1 MKRFPYIPHT
11 EEDIKEMMNVIGI
24 NDIKELY
31 KDVPKLFEGDLNI
44 PESKSEIEVKREL
57 KELAGRNIDLDEYAM
72 FRGAGIYK
80 HYIPSAVYQLATKRN
95 FITAYTPY
103 QAEVSQ
109 GTLQALFEFQ
119 TAICELTGMEVANS
133 SMYDGGTAVAEAI
146 LMASRVNKKNKSLVA
161 KSLHPE
167 YIEVSRTYTESQGL
181 EIELINYDE
190 KTGRIDLEELKN
202 KIDENTSS
210 VVISYPNF
218 FGVVENI
225 KQIKEI
231 LPENVLLI
239 VNAYPLALGLLEAP
253 GKLGADIVVGEGQ
266 SLGNHMSFGGPTFGF
281 FASKQIYIRQMP
293 GRIIGETVDEEGKR
307 GFVMVLQ
314 TREQHIRRAKATSNI
329 CSNHALMAVFASVYL
344 SIVGRE
350 GLREIAYQNYQKA
363 HYLAKKLIETE
374 KFEPVFEGEFFNE
387 FVVKPKFD
395 LDKFNE
401 KLFEE
406 KFIGPLNLGKF
417 CDKLENHALFCAT
430 ELNTKEEIDYLVSKV
445 GEIDEITL

>member
-11 EEDIKEMMNVIGI
+11 EEDIKEMMEVIGI
-24 NDIKELY
+24 NDINELY
-31 KDVPKLFEGDLNI
+31 KDVPKLFEGELNI

-57 KELAGRNIDLDEYAM
+57 KELAGRNINLDEYAM

-80 HYIPSAVYQLATKRN
+80 HYVPSAVYQLATKRN
-95 FITAYTPY
+95 FLTAYTPY

-109 GTLQALFEFQ
+109 GTLQALYEFQ

-146 LMASRVNKKNKSLVA
+146 LMASRVNKKHKSLVA
-161 KSLHPE
+161 KSIHPE

-190 KTGRIDLEELKN
+190 KTGRIDLEDLKS

-218 FGVVENI
+218 FGVIENI
-225 KQIKEI
+225 KQIKEV
-231 LPENVLLI
+231 LPEKVLLI
-239 VNAYPLALGLLEAP
+239 VNAYPIALGLLEAP

-266 SLGNHMSFGGPTFGF
+266 SLGNYMSFGGPTFGF
-281 FASKQIYIRQMP
+281 FASKQKYIRQMP
-293 GRIIGETVDEEGKR
+293 GRIIGETVDAEGKR

-329 CSNHALMAVFASVYL
+329 CSNHALMAVIASVYL
-344 SIVGRE
+344 SIIGRE
-350 GLREIAYQNYQKA
+350 GLKEIAYQSYQKA
-363 HYLAKKLIETE
+363 HYLAKKLVETE

-387 FVVKPKFD
+387 FVIKPKFD
-395 LDKFNE
+395 LDKFNDI
-401 KLFEE
+401 LLEE
-406 KFIGPLNLGKF
+406 KFVGPLNLGRFFDDMK
-417 CDKLENHALFCAT
+417 NYGLFCVT

-445 GEIDEITL
+445 GEIDEINL

>member
-11 EEDIKEMMNVIGI
+11 EEDIKEMMKVIGI
-24 NDIKELY
+24 DDIKELY
-31 KDVPKLFEGDLNI
+31 KDVPKLFEGELNI

-57 KELAGRNIDLDEYAM
+57 KELAGRNINLEEYAM

-80 HYIPSAVYQLATKRN
+80 HYVPSAVYQLATKRN

-109 GTLQALFEFQ
+109 GTLQALYEFQ

-146 LMASRVNKKNKSLVA
+146 LMAARVNKKNKSLIA
-161 KSLHPE
+161 KSIHPE
-167 YIEVSRTYTESQGL
+167 YIEVSKTYTESQDL
-181 EIELINYDE
+181 EIELINFDE
-190 KTGRIDLEELKN
+190 KTGRLDLEDLKN
-202 KIDENTSS
+202 KLDENTSS

-218 FGVVENI
+218 FGVIENI
-225 KQIKEI
+225 KKIKEV

-239 VNAYPLALGLLEAP
+239 VNAYPLSLGLLEAP

-266 SLGNHMSFGGPTFGF
+266 SLGNYMSFGGPTFGF
-281 FASKQIYIRQMP
+281 FASKQKYIRQMP

-307 GFVMVLQ
+307 AFVMVLQ

-329 CSNHALMAVFASVYL
+329 CSNHALMAVIASVYL
-344 SIVGRE
+344 SIIGRE
-350 GLREIAYQNYQKA
+350 GLKEIAYQNYQKA

-374 KFEPVFEGEFFNE
+374 KFEPVFESEFFNE
-387 FVVKPKFD
+387 FVIKPKFD

-417 CDKLENHALFCAT
+417 CDKLENYALFCAT
-430 ELNTKEEIDYLVSKV
+430 ELNTKEEIDYLISKV

>member
-109 GTLQALFEFQ
+109 GTLQALYEFQ

-146 LMASRVNKKNKSLVA
+146 LMASRVNKKHKSLVA

-239 VNAYPLALGLLEAP
+239 VNAYPLSLGLLEAP

-281 FASKQIYIRQMP
+281 FASKQKYIRQMP

-329 CSNHALMAVFASVYL
+329 CSNHALMAVVASVYL

-350 GLREIAYQNYQKA
+350 GLREISYQNYQKA

-395 LDKFNE
+395 LNKFNE
-401 KLFEE
+401 NLFEE